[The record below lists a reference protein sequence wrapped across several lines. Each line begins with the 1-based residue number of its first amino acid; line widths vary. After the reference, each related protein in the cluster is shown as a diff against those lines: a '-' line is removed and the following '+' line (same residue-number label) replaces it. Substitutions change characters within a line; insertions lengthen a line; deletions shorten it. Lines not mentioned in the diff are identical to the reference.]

1 MINALTIIKALLSM
15 ADWFAKYAHDKQLLE
30 AGEYKA
36 IARNNAEALNS
47 IKAAQDARNG
57 VSDDDDDI
65 VSDIFNRDNRP

>member
-1 MINALTIIKALLSM
+1 MSILAILKAILLL
-15 ADWFAKYAHDKQLLE
+15 ADYLAKYAHDKQLLD
-30 AGEYKA
+30 AGEFKA

-65 VSDIFNRDNRP
+65 LHDPWNRDNKP